1 MGMVKQLHASWDGRC
16 WAGGAGGGANRFQP
30 QVLAPEFSVRPFSQL
45 LFAFLS
51 LIFSLV
57 LTPLLSLSFYHE
69 VLASAPFWSSQDLRI
84 LALDFLRALVF
95 SLSDL
100 DLSFCVLSLS
110 PALLCESLSHPFKPL
125 SPLSSR
131 ASLFPMSSVS
141 LPSAWPTVVLT
152 PLLTCAMSLAVL
164 PWLSQFLLVSLHP
177 GSHFLAC
184 VLGLSVSVAVS
195 LGRLTGNRKWRCLS
209 SFHSNCTLQLPRPP
223 LQDRH
228 LLLSRGWRRGGWWVA
243 L

>member
-1 MGMVKQLHASWDGRC
+1 MVKQLHASWDGRC

-30 QVLAPEFSVRPFSQL
+30 QVLAPAFSVRPFSQL

-177 GSHFLAC
+177 GSHFLGC
-184 VLGLSVSVAVS
+184 VLGLSVSVALCLWDVS
-195 LGRLTGNRKWRCLS
+195 LGTGSGGASLPFTLTAPCS
-209 SFHSNCTLQLPRPP
+209 SPVHHCRTDTSCFPEV
-223 LQDRH
+223 
-228 LLLSRGWRRGGWWVA
+228 GEGVGGG
-243 L
+243 